1 MFSEIELGFLV
12 EGSASVQFYGEGNF
26 QLIKDS
32 IKSFVGSFDVSSGAT
47 RVGAIIY
54 SKNSTLAF
62 SLDPNER
69 DITIDQAI
77 DNIVYPG
84 GETFTGQ
91 ALNAAARVLF
101 SNNTVRPNVSKILVV
116 ITDGVST
123 DDVTQPAALV
133 NETGVTP
140 YVIGIGQN
148 YDLVQLLQIALGVTG
163 HVFPAEFNTIQE
175 AFSSV
180 RETICLGNK
189 NIHVLN

>member
-1 MFSEIELGFLV
+1 MD
-12 EGSASVQFYGEGNF
+12 GSASVQFYGEGNF

-32 IKSFVGSFDVSSGAT
+32 IKSFVGSFNVSSGAT
-47 RVGAIIY
+47 RVGAIVY
-54 SKNSTLAF
+54 STNSTVAI
-62 SLDPNER
+62 SLDTSER
-69 DITIDQAI
+69 DITIEAAI
-77 DNIVYPG
+77 DKMVYPG

-91 ALNAAARVLF
+91 ALNSAARVLF
-101 SNNTVRPNVSKILVV
+101 SNDTVRANVSKILVV

-140 YVIGIGQN
+140 YVIGIGQH
-148 YDLVQLLQIALGVTG
+148 YDRVQLLQIALGVTG

-189 NIHVLN
+189 NIDVLNLLIK